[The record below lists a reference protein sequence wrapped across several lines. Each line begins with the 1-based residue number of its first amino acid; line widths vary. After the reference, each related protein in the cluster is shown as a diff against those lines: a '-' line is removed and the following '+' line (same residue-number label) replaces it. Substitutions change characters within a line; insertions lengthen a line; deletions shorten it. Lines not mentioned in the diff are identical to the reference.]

1 MPTIPSKINTSS
13 SVVTAS
19 SGRKIFITSILKSAA
34 LTIDGVSLGTV
45 GPLNLSFPIS
55 CSSFNPDSAGQIAY
69 YEN

>member
-1 MPTIPSKINTSS
+1 MSTIPSKINTSS

-55 CSSFNPDSAGQIAY
+55 CSSFNPASAGQIAY